1 MHVSTTRY
9 MCQATCVATHIHV
22 FRIEPEGMS
31 CVASSTAYVFYGTAT
46 PPVVAAAPAFCSCC
60 PLPVGITFVPRN
72 DSHDADALT
81 THTHFDWVFRYR
93 LCKRIANLPAQL
105 VFLSVNTLLVDLRF
119 TRGECRSS
127 EFQSW
132 WAGAKLNKRRK
143 KCSQISTKS
152 CSSEHVMLKF
162 GS

>member
-60 PLPVGITFVPRN
+60 PLPVGITFVPRD

-81 THTHFDWVFRYR
+81 THTHLIESCAIV
-93 LCKRIANLPAQL
+93 
-105 VFLSVNTLLVDLRF
+105 SVR
-119 TRGECRSS
+119 ESPIC
-127 EFQSW
+127 W
-132 WAGAKLNKRRK
+132 LNWF
-143 KCSQISTKS
+143 S
-152 CSSEHVMLKF
+152 F
-162 GS
+162 P